1 MEKYKEL
8 LTGLEEISKKHD
20 IVIHTETQIE
30 NGQTT
35 INTQA
40 LCISADEKTN
50 TDLLISDIQE
60 LISRIKNFTIKVTIL
75 QYNND
80 KLDIFKYP
88 FED

>member
-8 LTGLEEISKKHD
+8 LTGLEEISEKYD
-20 IVIHTETQIE
+20 ISIRTEIE
-30 NGQTT
+30 IEHGQTT
-35 INTQA
+35 INTKTF
-40 LCISADEKTN
+40 CISADEKTN
-50 TDLLISDIQE
+50 TESLISDTQK
-60 LISRIKNFTIKVTIL
+60 LISKIKAFTIKVTIL

>member
-20 IVIHTETQIE
+20 IAIHTEVQIE
-30 NGQTT
+30 NGITT
-35 INTQA
+35 INTQS
-40 LCISADEKTN
+40 LCISADAKTD
-50 TDLLISDIQE
+50 TDLLISDIQK
-60 LISRIKNFTIKVTIL
+60 LISGIKEFTIKVTIL

-80 KLDIFKYP
+80 KLDVFKYP

>member
-8 LTGLEEISKKHD
+8 LTGLEEISKKHN
-20 IVIHTETQIE
+20 IAIHTEVQIE
-30 NGQTT
+30 NGITT

-40 LCISADEKTN
+40 LCISADAKTD
-50 TDLLISDIQE
+50 TDLLISDIQK
-60 LISRIKNFTIKVTIL
+60 LISGIKTFTIKVTIL